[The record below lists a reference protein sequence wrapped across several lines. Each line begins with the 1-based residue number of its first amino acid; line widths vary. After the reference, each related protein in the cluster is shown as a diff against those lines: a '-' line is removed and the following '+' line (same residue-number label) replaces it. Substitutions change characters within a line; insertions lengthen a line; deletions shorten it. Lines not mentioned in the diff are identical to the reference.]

1 VSGGAAVTGRR
12 KDRPLEWF
20 LAGYSILWGGAAYLA
35 NGDPNV
41 RVDAPM
47 LFDDAAWG
55 GVSAALG
62 VAHMVCLLIN
72 GTMGWT
78 PAARLFVTAVNAG
91 FFAKVA
97 AMLWFAEGVASSVS
111 ATYVAVGFIWCA
123 YVAGQDAAR
132 MRLGSYGL

>member
-1 VSGGAAVTGRR
+1 MSGASVTGRR

-20 LAGYSILWGGAAYLA
+20 LAGYSILWGCAAYLA
-35 NGDPNV
+35 NSDPN
-41 RVDAPM
+41 RQVDALS
-47 LFDDAAWG
+47 LFDGAAWA

-72 GTMGWT
+72 GTMAWT
-78 PAARLFVTAVNAG
+78 PVARLLVTAVNAG

-97 AMLWFAEGVASSVS
+97 AMQWFAEGVASSIS